1 MPPEHLT
8 DEEIVR
14 RALKEKDAFAP
25 LIERYEAKLAR
36 YLERLGL
43 SVRED
48 REDVLQNAFIKAYR
62 NLNSFDPELSFSS
75 WMYRIAHNEAMSF
88 FRARRARPQVELSE
102 EGEALIVELKD
113 ESADASASAEARIS
127 REELARGLSRLPE
140 QYRDVLALRFF
151 EDKSYAEMSDILQVP
166 VGTVSTL
173 VHRAKHALRAA
184 LPDTFHP

>member
-1 MPPEHLT
+1 MSHALS

-14 RALKEKDAFAP
+14 QTLADKEAFAL
-25 LIERYEAKLAR
+25 LIERYEAKLGR

-43 SVRED
+43 AVPED

-88 FRARRARPQVELSE
+88 FRARRARPQVILTE
-102 EGEALIVELKD
+102 EGEVLLTELKD
-113 ESADASASAEARIS
+113 DSADASSLAELRLS
-127 REELARGLSRLPE
+127 REELEKALATLDPR
-140 QYRDVLALRFF
+140 YRDVLTLRFF
-151 EDKSYAEMSDILQVP
+151 EDRSYAEMSDILEVP

-173 VHRAKHALRAA
+173 IHRAKRALKGTM
-184 LPDTFHP
+184 PESFTS